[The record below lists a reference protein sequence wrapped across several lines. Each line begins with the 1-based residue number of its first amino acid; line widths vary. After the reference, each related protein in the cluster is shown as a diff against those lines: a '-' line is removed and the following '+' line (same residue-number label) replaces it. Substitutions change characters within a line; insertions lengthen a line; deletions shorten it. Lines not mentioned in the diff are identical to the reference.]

1 VNSNNSLQ
9 SADFDPTIQRI
20 VDQLAAE
27 PLVSV
32 SVLRDELEQY
42 ADEQQTHTSNAERF
56 GDGIEERL
64 VALCRKLLNALPDQP
79 SERQHRLT
87 QIAINYFVLAEDAND
102 DNHSL
107 IGLDDDL
114 QVVTAAIKELGLEQ
128 LLEE

>member
-1 VNSNNSLQ
+1 MNSPNSLQ

-32 SVLRDELEQY
+32 NVLRDELEQY
-42 ADEQQTHTSNAERF
+42 ADDLDSHTSNAERF

-64 VALCRKLLNALPDQP
+64 VTLCRKLLDALPAKP
-79 SERQHRLT
+79 SARQHQLT

-114 QVVTAAIKELGLEQ
+114 QVVTAAIKELGLER